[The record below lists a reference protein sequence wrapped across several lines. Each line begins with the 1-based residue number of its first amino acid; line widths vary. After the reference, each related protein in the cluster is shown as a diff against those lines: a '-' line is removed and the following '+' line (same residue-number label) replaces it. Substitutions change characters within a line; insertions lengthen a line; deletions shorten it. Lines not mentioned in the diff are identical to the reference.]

1 MPTWKGNDSLQQ
13 RLYTKDVTLVLVA
26 SFFYLM
32 SPMLINPVIAGFST
46 NIGASSILAGV
57 IAGAMNLTAL
67 VLRPLAGNLTDHVS
81 KYTITFIGG
90 GFILV
95 ASLGYSFTTNV
106 LLVLLLRIIN
116 GIGYTL
122 CSVCMATWMAALLPA
137 DRIGSG
143 MGIYGLASALGMAV
157 GPAVSVYLYQHYS
170 YQSVFLVAAAFSIL
184 LLIVIQFVGNHGI
197 PKPTPPATTTSAKR
211 VRLVQ
216 PKVVPLAVILLLIS
230 LPYFATETYIVS
242 YIAHRHFSVP
252 AGAFFPTYAVIL
264 LIMRIVLRDAFDHV
278 PFKKFFWLCLGFNLL
293 GIIGLTDLSNWL
305 MLILGA
311 FGFAA
316 GYGLMFSICQAKA
329 LTLVPESDH
338 GLANSTF
345 YIGVDLGM
353 SGGPIIAGLITAF
366 LPWAWLYPVMA
377 LTLPITVVVYLANR
391 KLLA

>member
-1 MPTWKGNDSLQQ
+1 MTCVKT

-32 SPMLINPVIAGFST
+32 SPMLINPVIAGFAA
-46 NIGASSILAGV
+46 NAGASSILAGV

-67 VLRPLAGNLTDHVS
+67 VLRPLAGNLTDRVS
-81 KYTITFIGG
+81 KYKLTLIGG
-90 GFILV
+90 LLILL
-95 ASLGYSFTTNV
+95 ASLGYTFTTNV
-106 LLVLLLRIIN
+106 ALIIIFRVIN
-116 GIGYTL
+116 GLGYTL

-170 YQSVFLVAAAFSIL
+170 YQSVFWVASAFSIL
-184 LLIVIQFVGNHGI
+184 LLIVIQFVDNRGI
-197 PKPTPPATTTSAKR
+197 PSPTQQTATTTPKKFQF
-211 VRLVQ
+211 VQ
-216 PKVVPLAVILLLIS
+216 PKVVPLATILLLIS

-242 YIAHRHFSVP
+242 YIAHRHFAVP
-252 AGAFFPTYAVIL
+252 AGAFFPAYAIIL
-264 LIMRIVLRDAFDHV
+264 LIMRLVLRDAFDKV
-278 PFKKFFWLCLGFNLL
+278 PFKKFFWLGLGFNLL
-293 GIIGLTDLSNWL
+293 GLVGLTDLSNWL
-305 MLILGA
+305 MLFLGA
-311 FGFAA
+311 LGFAA

-329 LTLVPESDH
+329 LTLVPMSDR

-353 SGGPIIAGLITAF
+353 SGGPMLAGLITAF

-377 LTLPITVVVYLANR
+377 LTLPLAVVVYLANR
-391 KLLA
+391 RLLA

>member
-1 MPTWKGNDSLQQ
+1 MTCVKT

-32 SPMLINPVIAGFST
+32 SPMLINPVIAGFAA
-46 NIGASSILAGV
+46 NAGASSILAGV

-67 VLRPLAGNLTDHVS
+67 VLRPLAGNLTDRVS
-81 KYTITFIGG
+81 KYKLTLIGG
-90 GFILV
+90 LLILL
-95 ASLGYSFTTNV
+95 ASLGYTFTTNV
-106 LLVLLLRIIN
+106 ALIIIFRVIN
-116 GIGYTL
+116 GLGYTL

-170 YQSVFLVAAAFSIL
+170 YQSVFWVASAFSIL
-184 LLIVIQFVGNHGI
+184 LLIVIQFVDNRGV
-197 PKPTPPATTTSAKR
+197 PSPTQQTATTTPKKFQF
-211 VRLVQ
+211 VQ
-216 PKVVPLAVILLLIS
+216 PKVVPLATILLLIS

-242 YIAHRHFSVP
+242 YIAHRHFAVP
-252 AGAFFPTYAVIL
+252 AGAFFPAYAIIL
-264 LIMRIVLRDAFDHV
+264 LIMRLVLRDAFDKV
-278 PFKKFFWLCLGFNLL
+278 PFKKFFWLGLGFNLL
-293 GIIGLTDLSNWL
+293 GLIGLTDLSNWF
-305 MLILGA
+305 MLFLGA

-329 LTLVPESDH
+329 LTLVPMSDR

-353 SGGPIIAGLITAF
+353 SGGPMLAGLITAF

-377 LTLPITVVVYLANR
+377 LTLPLAVVVYLANR
-391 KLLA
+391 RLLA